1 MQRANLNQKSTI
13 ERKILL
19 QPNTLG
25 QIVKKRTEEALSS
38 GALLPIPTDSEFLQE
53 GGVRF
58 IVKTVSNLARKD
70 KVKKQETQIKKSSQD
85 FNPFLPYEENLL
97 VSEITGTHVCIFNK
111 FNVVDYHLLIITRAF
126 EEQESLLSLE
136 DFIAAWLCLADFDGL
151 LFYNGGKNAGASQ
164 RHKHLQLIPLPLI
177 PGEMGIPISPL
188 LSCAAFNGA
197 VGTIKALPF
206 QQAIAKLDASLP
218 PLQAGEAAFECYST
232 LLEALDIRETN
243 DKKPS
248 NAYNLL
254 ATREWMFLIPRSVE
268 EFSGISVN
276 SLGFAGS
283 LFVRNAEEMQ
293 ILKKF
298 GPMNILRNVAVSVQ
312 F

>member
-1 MQRANLNQKSTI
+1 MQRANLNQKFTI

-19 QPNTLG
+19 QPNTLWE
-25 QIVKKRTEEALSS
+25 IVKKRTEYATKR
-38 GALLPIPTDSEFLQE
+38 GALLSIPTDYEFLQE

-58 IVKTVSNLARKD
+58 LVRTVSNLARKD
-70 KVKKQETQIKKSSQD
+70 KAKKQETNINKSSSD
-85 FNPFLPYEENLL
+85 FNPFLPYEEDLW
-97 VSEITGTHVCIFNK
+97 VTDITDTHVCIFNK
-111 FNVVDYHLLIITRAF
+111 FNVVDHHLLIITRAF
-126 EEQESLLSLE
+126 EEQESLLNLE
-136 DFIAAWLCLADFDGL
+136 DFIATWLCLADFDGL
-151 LFYNGGKNAGASQ
+151 VFYNGGKNAGASQ

-188 LSCAAFNGA
+188 LNFPTFNGT
-197 VGTIKALPF
+197 VDTIKTLPF
-206 QQAIAKLDASLP
+206 RQAFAKLDASLP
-218 PLQAGEAAFECYST
+218 PLQASEAAFECYST

-243 DKKPS
+243 DKKAS

-254 ATREWMFLIPRSVE
+254 ATREWMFIVPRSVE

-298 GPMNILRNVAVSVQ
+298 GPMNILKNVAISVQ